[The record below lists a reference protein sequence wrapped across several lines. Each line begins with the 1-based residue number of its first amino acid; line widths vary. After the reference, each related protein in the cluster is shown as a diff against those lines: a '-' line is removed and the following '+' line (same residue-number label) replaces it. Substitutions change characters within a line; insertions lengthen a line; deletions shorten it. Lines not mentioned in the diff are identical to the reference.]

1 MDERMINPY
10 GACSHIGE
18 KKDMKISTT
27 TKVYASCFRDVIEC
41 MVGFRIDSRTT
52 KRGTLKKIHLSSVI
66 R

>member
-52 KRGTLKKIHLSSVI
+52 KRGL
-66 R
+66 